1 VNALEIVEQLN
12 DEGRFADAL
21 KALNDQACVGAAR
34 NSRDVLRAELLER
47 VGRFGQARSILK
59 TAMKAKELTG
69 RDRSSC
75 EFILGK
81 IDLEEGLTESAIA
94 HLQHSVQLARESG
107 DLRRQC
113 WPSMLLLVTLCDRS
127 GPDAVASILNELRHN
142 AIRLGEPR
150 ILAAL
155 HSFTGQMDA
164 KRGLLNSALW
174 HVKRS
179 QQILASAPNAWIEAQ
194 IEFTKTNI
202 AVLQADYRSALRNG
216 RHAVEL
222 AERSGGAACRRT
234 CLGNLGFVFYLLGQF
249 DEAVAYLE
257 GAIAILPSA
266 GENHNALVDTLARI
280 RLAQGRMNDCR
291 VLLDKIEEGIQ
302 VPGDRMVYPHRHA
315 TLTRASL
322 LAREGHIEDAINQA
336 DRTLSLAEEA
346 KDLFLWQRGL
356 LTKAR
361 FLQLAGRDVE
371 SMALLDRAL
380 PDLILQ
386 SPDLHA
392 QYEMILACAQASAGL
407 VDIAIAH
414 RTRAERLFATLHHT
428 PGLLDLSRDWD
439 AVARSVPT
447 TFSTM
452 TAATATTLN
461 TGTTLQAVATLMA
474 QTNRPE
480 FLAHELIGILDRA
493 DCVRRAA
500 ALLVGENGEPEVMAT
515 IRSSNATDGLRNAAD
530 SWPRRFVIGPVR
542 DRTAELWLEPREDIE
557 SIATVNAVAL
567 LLSTVRRIERERA
580 EREQRLTLWP
590 IDDTLLK
597 DGQAILTGR
606 MLDVMT
612 MAKRIATTHVS
623 VLITGESGTGKEI
636 LARAIH
642 NYSDRSDKPFIPF
655 NCAAI
660 PREMLE
666 SQLFGHRRGAFTGA
680 ERDNPGI
687 IRATRGGTL
696 FLDEIG
702 ELNLELQPKLLRFLE
717 SGEIC
722 PLGESIPFTVD
733 VRVLAATNSNLET
746 AVKIGRFREDLFY
759 RLNVVRLEIP
769 PLRER
774 RDEIPGLVHRF
785 VSDAAAEFR
794 KGFVQIAHD
803 AMEQLVLFPWPGN
816 IRQLQNEIRRIVA
829 LAEPNAVLASDNLSV
844 EVASTS
850 PVLSQNFLAVTNASN
865 TNASGEKLRAVLERI
880 ECEMIKLALR
890 DHQGRVDHAAKALG
904 ISRKGLYLKRQ
915 RLGL

>member
-1 VNALEIVEQLN
+1 MNALEIVGQLN
-12 DEGRFADAL
+12 EEGRFSDAL
-21 KALNDQACVGAAR
+21 KLLNAQASVGTPR
-34 NSRDVLRAELLER
+34 NTRDVLRAELLER
-47 VGRFGQARSILK
+47 VGRFGQARSILQTVMK
-59 TAMKAKELTG
+59 TREVIG

-75 EFILGK
+75 EFVLGK
-81 IDLEEGLTESAIA
+81 IDLEEGRTESAIA
-94 HLQHSVQLARESG
+94 HLQHSVQLAREAG

-127 GPDAVASILNELRHN
+127 GPDAVASILNEIRRN

-174 HVKRS
+174 HVERS
-179 QQILASAPNAWIEAQ
+179 QQILSSAPNAWIEAQ

-257 GAIAILPSA
+257 RAIAILPST

-280 RLAQGRMNDCR
+280 RLAQGRTDDCR
-291 VLLDKIEEGIQ
+291 GLLDKIEEGIQ

-315 TLTRASL
+315 TLTRAGL
-322 LAREGHIEDAINQA
+322 LAREGRIEDAVNQA
-336 DRTLSLAEEA
+336 NRTLSLADES

-371 SMALLDRAL
+371 SLALLDQDL
-380 PDLILQ
+380 PDLIAE

-392 QYEMILACAQASAGL
+392 QYETILACALASAGR
-407 VDIAIAH
+407 VDIATVH
-414 RTRAERLFATLHHT
+414 RMRAEHLYATLGHT
-428 PGLLDLSRDWD
+428 PGLLDLSRDWN
-439 AVARSVPT
+439 AVAQSVPT
-447 TFSTM
+447 TSSTM
-452 TAATATTLN
+452 SAATAAALD
-461 TGTTLQAVATLMA
+461 TGSTLQAVATLMA

-480 FLAHELIGILDRA
+480 FLAHELIGILDKT

-500 ALLVGENGEPEVMAT
+500 ALLVRANGESEVMAT
-515 IRSSNATDGLRNAAD
+515 IRWSEAPDGLRHAAD

-567 LLSTVRRIERERA
+567 LLSTVRQIERGRA

-590 IDDTLLK
+590 NDDTLLE
-597 DGQAILTGR
+597 DGRAIVTGR
-606 MLDVMT
+606 MLDVMRL
-612 MAKRIATTHVS
+612 AKRISTTNVS

-642 NYSDRSDKPFIPF
+642 NYSDRSDRPFIPF

-687 IRATRGGTL
+687 IRAARGGTL
-696 FLDEIG
+696 FLDEVG

-717 SGEIC
+717 SAEIC
-722 PLGESIPFTVD
+722 PLGENVPFAVD
-733 VRVLAATNSNLET
+733 VRVLAATNANLEA
-746 AVKIGRFREDLFY
+746 AVKSGRFREDLFY

-785 VSDAAAEFR
+785 VADAAAEFR
-794 KGFVQIAHD
+794 KGLVRIAHD

-816 IRQLQNEIRRIVA
+816 IRQLQNEIRRVVA
-829 LAEPNAVLASDNLSV
+829 LAEPNAVLASDHLSV
-844 EVASTS
+844 EIASTS
-850 PVLSQNFLAVTNASN
+850 HELSQNLSAATDTSTANIK
-865 TNASGEKLRAVLERI
+865 GEKLRAVLERI
-880 ECEMIKLALR
+880 ECDMIKLALR
-890 DHQGRVDHAAKALG
+890 NHQGRVDDAAKSLG